1 MGQGKIWPLL
11 WRFATPAIVAN
22 LVASSY
28 NIVDAIFV
36 GRLGSAA
43 LAALAIA
50 FPLMMIY
57 TAIGM
62 GVAVGS
68 ASLISR
74 NLGAGKRLEAE
85 KTVGAGITLFL
96 ILGAAFT
103 GIFYPNLEKL
113 LVLFGATG
121 DVLTFAFSYMK
132 IETLFIML
140 NFFVIVLAEIIRA
153 EGNPVLSSTASI
165 IAGVM
170 NCIWDPLLGYGIGP
184 FPRLGMAGFA
194 YATSVGRGIAVII
207 LVVYL
212 VSGRSSYR
220 LHPSYFLPK
229 IAIMKEIVR
238 VGFATMMRMS
248 VGSFVQTLAD
258 RVAASFGV
266 IPLAV
271 LGVIFRVVSFVF
283 MPCQAISQ
291 AEMPLVGYNYGA
303 RKNDRV
309 GEIVIKAGIAATG
322 WSMICWAII
331 MLAPAPILSMF
342 GNDVEYISQGVW
354 AFRIFAIGF
363 FSIGIQM
370 TVSSF
375 FQGLGRA
382 LPALLV
388 AIARQAIFLIPCVL
402 ILPRFF
408 GLTGLWM
415 SFPTADILG
424 AIISFFWGS
433 VEFRRIGLR
442 LNLST
447 VLPRSPIS
455 VADDPPQKK

>member
-11 WRFATPAIVAN
+11 WHFSAPAIIAN
-22 LVASSY
+22 LVSGSY

-62 GVAVGS
+62 GIGAGS

-74 NLGAGKRLEAE
+74 NLGAGKRLEAD
-85 KTVGAGITLFL
+85 KTVGAGIISFL
-96 ILGAAFT
+96 ILGAVFT

-121 DVLTFAFSYMK
+121 DVLTLAFSYMK
-132 IETLFIML
+132 IETIFMIL
-140 NFFVIVLAEIIRA
+140 NFFLLVLVEIVRA
-153 EGNPVLSSTASI
+153 EGNPVLSSTTSI

-170 NCIWDPLLGYGIGP
+170 NCIWDPILMFGFGP
-184 FPRLGMAGFA
+184 FPAMGISGAA
-194 YATSVGRGIAVII
+194 VATSVGRGISIII

-238 VGFATMMRMS
+238 IGFATMMRMS
-248 VGSFVQTLAD
+248 SGSIVQTLAD

-375 FQGLGRA
+375 FQGIGRA
-382 LPALLV
+382 LPALIV
-388 AIARQAIFLIPCVL
+388 AIARQVIFLIPS
-402 ILPRFF
+402 ILLLTRIY

-424 AIISFFWGS
+424 AVVSFIWGIRG
-433 VEFRRIGLR
+433 FRRIGVHFNLR
-442 LNLST
+442 SAFSHNPTS
-447 VLPRSPIS
+447 I
-455 VADDPPQKK
+455 D